1 MINKCACG
9 CNPQQ
14 GKLNINSN
22 LNKDFNKVIKSP
34 NQSDL
39 NKQLLL
45 QQVNKKPGSISPEGT
60 DSVSL
65 PNDLVLSQ
73 LKELNSEVDTN
84 TNSIT
89 DLQQSVSDL
98 DSDITS
104 INNKLNNFSSL
115 KFQKVSL
122 LPTTDISENIIYLTP
137 VNNTG
142 EKNYYDEYVYIDG
155 KWELIGT
162 TKFDVSEAT
171 PHIGENAPLKKM
183 VWLDTNIE
191 DEIVENNQIA
201 YGRRIV
207 SNDEEL
213 TFNELEKENLLF
225 NEVDIIASEELIFN
239 QSNEEQLIYNE

>member
-9 CNPQQ
+9 CNPQP

-45 QQVNKKPGSISPEGT
+45 QQVNKKPGSISGET
-60 DSVSL
+60 TCTASL

-162 TKFDVSEAT
+162 TKFDVSEAL
-171 PHIGENAPLKKM
+171 PHIGELPGKNTN
-183 VWLDTNIE
+183 VWIDTKLD
-191 DEIVENNQIA
+191 D
-201 YGRRIV
+201 
-207 SNDEEL
+207 
-213 TFNELEKENLLF
+213 
-225 NEVDIIASEELIFN
+225 ELIQESDYAQVSFLLEPCLLN
-239 QSNEEQLIYNE
+239 DTGGSGSLLNDTEDNKPFLLDDSCSSGYLLE